1 MRFLKKGHKGQQGQQ
16 GRGNPGFG
24 VSFSVPGVPAVP
36 YVPALGSLA
45 CGLLAL
51 FALALAACG
60 GGGGGGGSTGPTE
73 PPPPAA
79 GIVFTAASAPA
90 VNSLYLASGAGTTA
104 STLVLEVR
112 ANQVTDLYGVAFD
125 LAYPGSQLQF
135 TRATAGPL
143 LSNGS
148 VQAVVSSAGTLIVG
162 GTHLGSTPG
171 ASGSGV
177 VMTLEFSATA
187 AGTGSFA
194 FSRNSAL
201 DSKGK
206 PIAGISWVAGSVTV
220 TR

>member
-1 MRFLKKGHKGQQGQQ
+1 MR
-16 GRGNPGFG
+16 R
-24 VSFSVPGVPAVP
+24 
-36 YVPALGSLA
+36 
-45 CGLLAL
+45 LLLLL
-51 FALALAACG
+51 FALTLAACG
-60 GGGGGGGSTGPTE
+60 GGGGGGGGPTE
-73 PPPPAA
+73 PPPPPPPTP

-90 VNSLYLASGAGTTA
+90 VNSLYLASGSATTA
-104 STLVLEVR
+104 STLILEVR

-125 LAYPGSQLQF
+125 LAYPAAQLQF

-148 VQAVVSSAGTLIVG
+148 VQAVTSSTGTLIVG

-171 ASGSGV
+171 ANGSGV
-177 VMTLEFSATA
+177 VMTLEFSAVG

-201 DSKGK
+201 DSTGK
-206 PIAGISWVAGSVTV
+206 PVAGISWVAGSVTV